1 MSPAVP
7 TVAALLAAT
16 YLGAHAAD
24 TPTGLWLLP
33 RHDAQNTARTDIPAD
48 FTQPPVE
55 TWSFGANR
63 QAYDYLRP
71 ITVGGTTTYFAQVR
85 STLQTVRADGSRVWN
100 LPSIGASS
108 VLEVLDFG
116 DRGAAALVVTGNSG
130 LALVDCAAGK
140 VPWRWRLPSGVSSVG
155 GPKLWKSGDTWRLAL
170 FPQGTLEGQC
180 WEFTAPDQPA
190 RLLWKQEY
198 PNRYW
203 ANFGPFPII
212 ADMDNDGRD
221 DIVLTGKP
229 AYVGVIDADTGAMK
243 FDLKYTIPGEDALGR
258 PYGLIQAVDLDGDG
272 FCDVVVAS
280 CQVEEYIAVLHNEAG
295 KALKLAWSHFVEHD
309 HPDDFREVRPQ
320 ITSIADLDGDGRKE
334 IVLGL
339 FNEQND
345 GRWRTVVLDALAGWD
360 ARRQELAD
368 RYFWGCY
375 DLDGDGQ
382 PEIITSSEKARR
394 VQPMTTLH
402 AVDGRTGNT
411 IASLENAAFAT
422 ASAPLPPD
430 MAFQANRFTP
440 IYAEVS
446 ESRTAGLVVRRGS
459 SSAESLWTVANGAS
473 QFAPFNVAADAR
485 IAFLSQPGRRLIQPD
500 LTIANSQ
507 SAAATP
513 AASGPLVSLN
523 GGKRELIASRS
534 DGSIIGGIIDWHHQG
549 EFTASWTIRGVDP
562 AVWIGSDG
570 TRLVAAFDP
579 FTDRLQIYHPEFGQN
594 DPAPV
599 ASVALPH
606 EPFRSAGMILPWGT
620 TEPQFY
626 VGMKTGVHTCASAVY
641 DAHGNQLWLDEKNGP
656 YPRPAGVLDPQ
667 RGTLIIDDHGR
678 HLLYEP
684 DGARRMIAHGWS
696 NSIPGRGDGAKYA
709 LPIIGPFCPD
719 GATRIVMSPGL
730 ETLEILDAAGSR
742 LARSPYGGIYEREWC
757 GSAVARIR
765 SAGTGEWDLGMLAKD
780 GVFYCADLATGQ
792 TRWNFNTKV
801 EAVYPTRVASGD
813 IDSDGRDN
821 FLTGLSNGQL
831 LALDERD
838 GQGSVLWQVELGVAI
853 RDVVIADID
862 GDAKAEIIVET
873 DDGRIRVLGKVRR

>member
-1 MSPAVP
+1 
-7 TVAALLAAT
+7 
-16 YLGAHAAD
+16 
-24 TPTGLWLLP
+24 
-33 RHDAQNTARTDIPAD
+33 
-48 FTQPPVE
+48 VE

-63 QAYDYLRP
+63 QAFDYLRP
-71 ITVGGTTTYFAQVR
+71 ITVGGTTTYFAQIR
-85 STLQTVRADGSRVWN
+85 STLQTVRTDGARVWN
-100 LPSIGASS
+100 LPGFGASS

-116 DRGAAALVVTGNSG
+116 GRGAAALVITGNSG
-130 LALVDCAAGK
+130 LALVDCATGN

-155 GPKLWKSGDTWRLAL
+155 GPKLRKSGDNWRLAL

-180 WEFTAPDQPA
+180 WEFSAPDQPA

-203 ANFGPFPII
+203 ANFGPFPVI

-243 FDLKYTIPGEDALGR
+243 FDLKYTIPGEDGLGR

-272 FCDVVVAS
+272 YRDVVVAS
-280 CQVEEYIAVLHNEAG
+280 CQVEEYIAVLHNDAG
-295 KALKLAWSHFVEHD
+295 KAFTLAWSHFVEHD
-309 HPDDFREVRPQ
+309 HPDDFRELRPQ
-320 ITSIADLDGDGRKE
+320 ITSVADLNGDGRKE

-360 ARRQELAD
+360 ARRHELAD

-375 DLDGDGQ
+375 DLDGDGR
-382 PEIITSSEKARR
+382 PEIITSSEKSRR
-394 VQPMTTLH
+394 VQPLTTLE
-402 AVDGRTGNT
+402 VDDGRTGSA
-411 IASLENAAFAT
+411 IASLESAAFST

-430 MAFQANRFTP
+430 MAFHANRYTP
-440 IYAEVS
+440 IYAELP
-446 ESRTAGLVVRRGS
+446 EGRTAGLVIRRGVS
-459 SSAESLWTVANGAS
+459 NEELLWTMANGEP
-473 QFAPFNVAADAR
+473 QFAPFKVAADAR
-485 IAFLSQPGRRLIQPD
+485 IAFLSLSDRRVIQPD

-507 SAAATP
+507 GGPTTP
-513 AASGPLVSLN
+513 GVSSPLVSIS
-523 GGKRELIASRS
+523 GGRRELIASRS
-534 DGSIIGGIIDWHHQG
+534 DGSIIGGIIDRQHTG
-549 EFTASWTIRGVDP
+549 EFSASWSIRGVNP
-562 AVWIGSDG
+562 AVWIGPDG
-570 TRLVAAFDP
+570 TRVVAAFDP
-579 FTDRLQIYHPEFGQN
+579 VTDRLHIYHPKLGQN
-594 DPAPV
+594 DPAAV

-606 EPFRSAGMILPWGT
+606 EPFRSAGMILPWGE
-620 TEPQFY
+620 TEPRFY

-656 YPRPAGVLDPQ
+656 YPRPAGVLDSQ
-667 RGTLIIDDHGR
+667 RGTLIVDDHGR

-684 DGARRMIAHGWS
+684 DGAKRIIAQGWS

-709 LPIIGPFCPD
+709 LPIIGPFGPD

-765 SAGTGEWDLGMLAKD
+765 STGSGEWDLGMLAKD

-792 TRWNFNTKV
+792 TRWNFNTKI
-801 EAVYPTRVASGD
+801 EAAYPTRVASGD
-813 IDSDGRDN
+813 IDGDGRDN
-821 FLTGLSNGQL
+821 YVTGLSDGQL
-831 LALDERD
+831 LAFDERD
-838 GQGSVLWQVELGVAI
+838 GQGVVLWKVELGAAI
-853 RDVVIADID
+853 RDLIIADLD

-873 DDGRIRVLGKVRR
+873 DDGRIRVLGKIRR